1 MNKKCVNLGSLTT
14 KINVMNK
21 IRALFLGLIAVFAV
35 NTVMA
40 DETKTNE
47 LKAKEKTKMLTSQI
61 MLTAEQ
67 MPQVEALY
75 LEGFNK
81 LDQIKAEKSTVTTE
95 DKQAVI
101 NEQET
106 KLKAILTA
114 DQWTKYETTKIRKAE
129 KVSKTSTTTK

>member
-1 MNKKCVNLGSLTT
+1 MKN
-14 KINVMNK
+14 
-21 IRALFLGLIAVFAV
+21 IRTFILGLIAVFAV
-35 NTVMA
+35 NIAMA

-47 LKAKEKTKMLTSQI
+47 IKAKEKTKRLTSQV

-67 MPQVEALY
+67 MPQVESIY

-81 LDQIKAEKSTVTTE
+81 LDQIKAEKTTITTE

-101 NEQET
+101 TEQET

-114 DQWTKYETTKIRKAE
+114 DQWTKYENTKIRKAE
-129 KVSKTSTTTK
+129 KLSKSSATSK